1 MKISLNWI
9 KDYVDL
15 SGIDTE
21 EIVKRFNLSTAEIE
35 NVEYMGAKTHGVV
48 FGKIIEVSNH
58 PTNNHWHILKVDVG
72 TKTLQI
78 VCGAPNV
85 REGMITCVATDGGS
99 VNGFKISIAKR
110 GEIES
115 QGMCCSSA
123 ELGIGSDDDGIMD
136 LVGDYPIGADI
147 KTVWPVDD
155 IILEIDNKTLT
166 NRPDLWGHYGMA
178 REFAVIFDRPLKQI
192 EKLDLT
198 KFEGL
203 SKINVNIESQNCYR
217 YSAISA
223 DNVTVKTSPDYMKI
237 RLTYCGMRDIN
248 LLADLTNYVM
258 MDVGLPMHAFDNSIV
273 KGINVLDAKKGTK
286 MLTLE
291 GEEHELPENAIVI
304 ADQAKEPVAIAGIKG
319 GLKSGITEQTT
330 SVLFEA
336 AVFNSV
342 AIRKTSR
349 GIGLVTDSSIR
360 YEKSLDPEK
369 TELALAR
376 MLKLLSQIDKN
387 IIVTSCFSDCYKYH
401 YPKLKINV
409 APEFISSVIGA
420 DLSEDKIKKIL
431 TGLGFGV
438 KKVKGELSVEVPS
451 YRATKDVSIKQDL
464 VEEVARIYGYD
475 NITPAPLKFE
485 AVPVTLKREVD
496 LEYQVK
502 KYIAEKYDA
511 TEVHSY
517 VWNFVDFNSKHKI
530 EHQSFIKL
538 MDSSNSGQ
546 AEIRSQLVP
555 TLLKFFEENRNILDN
570 IRIFEIGRV
579 VSGLDE
585 QNLAKEEKRLAVLL
599 ASQTKTQEQLFFEAK
614 KIILDVAK
622 TVVGL
627 DVSLKKGEANSY
639 YHPVNSARV
648 VSRTGDFGQMGM
660 LHPIV
665 NKSID
670 KRFNVAILEL
680 DFSALCSAPV
690 YYKKPRAL
698 SKYQQVN
705 MDFNFLV
712 PSKLTYGE
720 FEAVLGK
727 YRNKISNGFEL
738 VDIYTDESL
747 GDRKSITIRYELGS
761 YDHTLSGEELEK
773 FRAELISHASKNN
786 IVLR

>member
-48 FGKIIEVSNH
+48 FGKILEVSNH
-58 PTNNHWHILKVDVG
+58 PTNGHWHILKVDVG
-72 TKTLQI
+72 SKTLQI

-85 REGMITCVATDGGS
+85 REGMVTCVATDGGS
-99 VNGFKISIAKR
+99 VNGFKITVAKR

-115 QGMCCSSA
+115 QGMCCSAA
-123 ELGIGSDDDGIMD
+123 ELGIGSDNDGIID

-147 KTVWPVDD
+147 KTVWPIDD
-155 IILEIDNKTLT
+155 IVLEIDNKTLT

-178 REFAVIFDRPLKQI
+178 REFAVIFNRPLKTI
-192 EKLDLT
+192 PTLDLT
-198 KFEGL
+198 KFDGL
-203 SKINVNIESQNCYR
+203 NKISVNVESSNCYR
-217 YSAISA
+217 YSAISV
-223 DNVTVKTSPDYMKI
+223 DNVNVKTSPDYMKI

-258 MDVGLPMHAFDNSIV
+258 MDVGLPMHAFDNAVV
-273 KGINVLDAKKGTK
+273 KGINVLDAKKGTT

-304 ADQAKEPVAIAGIKG
+304 ADETKEPVAIAGIKG
-319 GLKSGITEQTT
+319 GLKSGITDQTT

-376 MLKLLSQIDKN
+376 MIKLLSEIDNK
-387 IIVTSCFSDCYKYH
+387 IVVTSCFSDCYKYH
-401 YPKLKINV
+401 YPKLTINV
-409 APEFISSVIGA
+409 DPAFIASTIGA
-420 DLSEDKIKKIL
+420 NIGEEQIVSIL
-431 TGLGFGV
+431 KGLGFGV
-438 KKVKGELSVEVPS
+438 KSKKGELCVSVPS

-475 NITPAPLKFE
+475 NIEPAPLKFE
-485 AVPVTLKREVD
+485 AVPVALKREVD
-496 LEYQVK
+496 LEYVAK
-502 KYIAEKYDA
+502 KYLAEKYDA
-511 TEVHSY
+511 TEVHSHI
-517 VWNFVDFNSKHKI
+517 WNFTEFNNKHKI
-530 EHQSFIKL
+530 EHVSHLKL

-546 AEIRSQLVP
+546 EGIRSKLAP
-555 TLLKFFEENRNILDN
+555 TMLKFFEENRNVLDE

-579 VSGLDE
+579 VSGVDE
-585 QNLAKEEKRLAVLL
+585 NNLAKEEKRLCVLL
-599 ASQTKTQEQLFFEAK
+599 ASQNKSQEEMFFEAK
-614 KIILDVAK
+614 KVVVDLAK
-622 TVVGL
+622 TVMGL
-627 DVSLKKGEANSY
+627 DVSLKKGETSSY

-648 VSRTGDFGQMGM
+648 VSRVGDFGEMGI
-660 LHPIV
+660 LHPVV

-670 KRFNVAILEL
+670 KRFAVAVIEL
-680 DFSALCSAPV
+680 DFAALCAAPV
-690 YYKKPRAL
+690 YYKKPRAI
-698 SKYQQVN
+698 SKYQQVQ

-720 FEAVLGK
+720 FEQVLGK

-738 VDIYTDESL
+738 VDIYIDESL

-761 YDHTLSGEELEK
+761 YDHTLTGEELEK
-773 FRAELISHASKNN
+773 FRADLISHASKNN

>member
-21 EIVKRFNLSTAEIE
+21 EIIKRFNLSTAEIE
-35 NVEYMGAKTHGVV
+35 EVEYMGAKTYGVV
-48 FGKIIEVSNH
+48 FGKILEVSDH
-58 PTNNHWHILKVDVG
+58 PTNKHWHILKVDIG

-85 REGMITCVATDGGS
+85 REGMVTCVATDGGS

-115 QGMCCSSA
+115 QGMCCSEA
-123 ELGIGSDDDGIMD
+123 ELGIGSNDDGIID

-155 IILEIDNKTLT
+155 IVLEIDNKTLT
-166 NRPDLWGHYGMA
+166 NRPDLWGHWGMA
-178 REFAVIFDRPLKQI
+178 REFAVIFNRKLKAMPTI
-192 EKLDLT
+192 DLT

-203 SKINVNIESQNCYR
+203 KPVSITNESKNCYR
-217 YSAISA
+217 YSAITA
-223 DNVTVKTSPDYMKI
+223 DNITVKTSPDYIKI
-237 RLTYCGMRDIN
+237 RLNYCGMRDIN

-273 KGINVLDAKKGTK
+273 EGINVIDAKAGTK

-291 GEEHELPENAIVI
+291 GEEHDLPENAIVI
-304 ADQAKEPVAIAGIKG
+304 ADQNKEPVAIAGIKG
-319 GLKSGITEQTT
+319 GLKSGITDQTT

-376 MLKLLSQIDKN
+376 MIKLLSEIDKQ

-401 YPKLKINV
+401 YPQIKIDVN
-409 APEFISSVIGA
+409 ANFISSVIGA
-420 DLSEDKIKKIL
+420 DIDVERIVNIL
-431 TGLGFGV
+431 ANLGFA
-438 KKVKGELSVEVPS
+438 VKGKNEQLKVTVPS
-451 YRATKDVSIKQDL
+451 WRATKDVSIKQDL
-464 VEEVARIYGYD
+464 VEEVARICGYD

-485 AVPVTLKREVD
+485 AVPVALKREVD

-502 KYIAEKYDA
+502 KYLAEKYGA

-517 VWNFVDFNSKHKI
+517 IWNFAEFNNKHKI
-530 EHQSFIKL
+530 KHESYLKL

-546 AEIRSQLVP
+546 DSIRSLLAP
-555 TLLKFFEENRNILDN
+555 TMLKFFEENRNQLAD

-585 QNLAKEEKRLAVLL
+585 NNLAKEDKHLSILL
-599 ASQTKTQEQLFFEAK
+599 ASQNKTQEQLFFEAK
-614 KIILDVAK
+614 RLILDTLK

-627 DVSLKKGEANSY
+627 DVELKKGETNSY

-648 VSRTGDFGQMGM
+648 VSRVGDFGEMGL
-660 LHPIV
+660 LHPVV

-670 KRFNVAILEL
+670 KRFAVVLIEL
-680 DFSALCSAPV
+680 DFAKLANTPV

-698 SKYQQVN
+698 SKYQQVE

-712 PSKLTYGE
+712 DTKLTYGE
-720 FEAVLGK
+720 FENILNK
-727 YRNKISNGFEL
+727 YRNKISNGFTL
-738 VDIYTDESL
+738 VDIYKGENL
-747 GDRKSITIRYELGS
+747 GDKKSITIRYNLGS
-761 YDHTLSGEELEK
+761 YDHTLTSDELEK
-773 FRAELISHASKNN
+773 FRAELIAHASKNN

>member
-48 FGKIIEVSNH
+48 FGKILEVENH
-58 PTNNHWHILKVDVG
+58 PTNSHWHILKVDVG

-85 REGMITCVATDGGS
+85 RKGMTTCVATDGGS
-99 VNGFKISIAKR
+99 VNGFKITVAKR
-110 GEIES
+110 GEVES
-115 QGMCCSSA
+115 QGMCCSAA
-123 ELGIGSDDDGIMD
+123 ELGIGADDDGIMD
-136 LVGDYPIGADI
+136 LVGEYPIGADI
-147 KTVWPVDD
+147 KSVWPIDD
-155 IILEIDNKTLT
+155 IVLEIDNKTLT

-178 REFAVIFDRPLKQI
+178 REFAVIFDRSLKPIQT
-192 EKLDLT
+192 LDLT

-203 SKINVNIESQNCYR
+203 NKIDVNIQSKNCYR

-223 DNVTVKTSPDYMKI
+223 DNVTVKTSPDYIKI

-273 KGINVLDAKKGTK
+273 TGINVLDSKKGTK

-291 GEEHELPENAIVI
+291 GEEHELPENAVVI
-304 ADQAKEPVAIAGIKG
+304 ADQTKEPVAIAGIKG
-319 GLKSGITEQTT
+319 GLKSGITDQTT

-369 TELALAR
+369 TQLALAR
-376 MLKLLSQIDKN
+376 MLKLLSEIDNK
-387 IIVTSCFSDCYKYH
+387 IVVTSCFSDCYKYH

-409 APEFISSVIGA
+409 EPQFISSIIGA
-420 DLSEDKIKKIL
+420 DLTENQIKKIL

-438 KKVKGELSVEVPS
+438 RKSNGQFSVSVPS
-451 YRATKDVSIKQDL
+451 WRATKDVSIKQDL

-475 NITPAPLKFE
+475 NIVPAPLKFE
-485 AVPVTLKREVD
+485 AVPVALKREVD

-511 TEVHSY
+511 TEVHSHI
-517 VWNFVDFNSKHKI
+517 WNFVEFNNKHKI
-530 EHQSFIKL
+530 EHPSYIKL

-546 AEIRSQLVP
+546 DGIRSQLVP
-555 TLLKFFEENRNILDN
+555 TLLKFFEENRNVLDN

-579 VSGLDE
+579 VSGIDQ
-585 QNLAKEEKRLAVLL
+585 QNLATEEKRLAILL
-599 ASQTKTQEQLFFEAK
+599 ASQTQSQEELFFEMK
-614 KIILDVAK
+614 KVILDVAK

-627 DVSLKKGEANSY
+627 DVSLKKGDASAY
-639 YHPVNSARV
+639 YHPVNCARV
-648 VSRTGDFGQMGM
+648 VSRVGDFGQMGL
-660 LHPIV
+660 LHPVV

-670 KRFNVAILEL
+670 KRFAVVVAEL
-680 DFSALCSAPV
+680 DFSALCAAPV

-712 PSKLTYGE
+712 PEKLTYGE
-720 FEAVLGK
+720 FETILGK

-738 VDIYTDESL
+738 VDIYTDASL

>member
-48 FGKIIEVSNH
+48 FGKILEIEDH
-58 PTNNHWHILKVDVG
+58 PTNSHWHILKVDVG
-72 TKTLQI
+72 AKNLQI

-85 REGMITCVATDGGS
+85 RKGMTTCVATDGGC
-99 VNGFKISIAKR
+99 VNGFKITVAKR

-115 QGMCCSSA
+115 QGMCCSAA
-123 ELGIGSDDDGIMD
+123 ELGIGSDNNGIID
-136 LVGDYPIGADI
+136 LVGNYPIGADI
-147 KTVWPVDD
+147 KSVWPIDD

-166 NRPDLWGHYGMA
+166 NRPDLWGHWGMA
-178 REFAVIFDRPLKQI
+178 REFAVIFDRPLKPIQT
-192 EKLDLT
+192 LDLT
-198 KFEGL
+198 KFDGL
-203 SKINVNIESQNCYR
+203 RKIDVNVQSDNCYR
-217 YSAISA
+217 YSAMSV
-223 DNVTVKTSPDYMKI
+223 DNVTVKTSPDYIKI

-273 KGINVLDAKKGTK
+273 KGINVLDATKGTK

-304 ADQAKEPVAIAGIKG
+304 ADQNKEPVAIAGIKG
-319 GLKSGITEQTT
+319 GLKSGITDQTT

-376 MLKLLSQIDKN
+376 MLKLLSQIDNK
-387 IIVTSCFSDCYKYH
+387 IVVTSSFSDCYKYH
-401 YPKLKINV
+401 YPQIKIDVN
-409 APEFISSVIGA
+409 ANFISSVIGA
-420 DLSEDKIKKIL
+420 DISVERIVNIL
-431 TGLGFGV
+431 ANLGFA
-438 KKVKGELSVEVPS
+438 VKGKNEQLQVWVPS
-451 YRATKDVSIKQDL
+451 WRATKDVSIKQDL

-475 NITPAPLKFE
+475 NIVPAPFKFE
-485 AVPVTLKREVD
+485 AIPVSINREVD

-502 KYIAEKYDA
+502 KYLAEKYDA
-511 TEVHSY
+511 TEVHSHI
-517 VWNFVDFNSKHKI
+517 WNFTEFNNKHKI
-530 EHQSFIKL
+530 EHSSYLKL
-538 MDSSNSGQ
+538 MDSSNAGQ
-546 AEIRSQLVP
+546 SEIRSKLAP

-585 QNLAKEEKRLAVLL
+585 QNHAKEEKRLAILL
-599 ASQTKTQEQLFFEAK
+599 ASQTQTQEDLFFEAK
-614 KIILDVAK
+614 KVIVDIAK

-627 DVSLKKGEANSY
+627 DVSLKKGEVNSY

-648 VSRTGDFGQMGM
+648 VSRVGDYGEMGI
-660 LHPIV
+660 LHPVV

-670 KRFNVAILEL
+670 KRFAVVMVEL
-680 DFSALCSAPV
+680 DFSALCAAPV
-690 YYKKPRAL
+690 YYKKPKAI

-712 PSKLTYGE
+712 PQKLTYGE
-720 FEAVLGK
+720 FETVLGK

-747 GDRKSITIRYELGS
+747 GDYKSITIRYELGS
-761 YDHTLSGEELEK
+761 FDHTLSGEEIEK

>member
-9 KDYVDL
+9 QDYVDL
-15 SGIDTE
+15 SDISTE

-35 NVEYMGAKTHGVV
+35 NVECMGAKTYGVV
-48 FGKIIEVSNH
+48 FGKIIEVSDH
-58 PTNNHWHILKVDVG
+58 PTNKHWHILKVDVG

-85 REGMITCVATDGGS
+85 RKGMVTCVATDGGS

-115 QGMCCSSA
+115 QGMCCSAA
-123 ELGIGSDDDGIMD
+123 ELGIGADDDGIID
-136 LVGDYPIGADI
+136 LQGDYPIGADI
-147 KTVWPVDD
+147 KSVWPIDD
-155 IILEIDNKTLT
+155 IVLEIDNKTLT

-178 REFAVIFDRPLKQI
+178 REFSVIFNRPLKPI
-192 EKLDLT
+192 ETLDLT

-203 SKINVNIESQNCYR
+203 NKIDVNVESKNCYR

-223 DNVTVKTSPDYMKI
+223 DNITVKTSPDYIKI

-273 KGINVLDAKKGTK
+273 KGINVIDARKGTK

-291 GEEHELPENAIVI
+291 GEEHELPENSVVI
-304 ADQAKEPVAIAGIKG
+304 ADQTREPVAIAGVKG
-319 GLKSGITEQTT
+319 GLKSGITNQTT

-349 GIGLVTDSSIR
+349 TIGLVTDSSIR

-369 TELALAR
+369 TQLALAR
-376 MLKLLSQIDKN
+376 MLKLLSEIDNK
-387 IIVTSCFSDCYKYH
+387 IVVTSCFSDCYKYH
-401 YPKLKINV
+401 YPKLKIDVN
-409 APEFISSVIGA
+409 ANFIASVIGA
-420 DLSEDKIKKIL
+420 DITVERIVNIL
-431 TGLGFGV
+431 ADLGFGV
-438 KKVKGELSVEVPS
+438 KGKNEQLQVTVPS
-451 YRATKDVSIKQDL
+451 WRATKDVSIKQDL

-502 KYIAEKYDA
+502 KYLAEKYDA
-511 TEVHSY
+511 TEVHSHI
-517 VWNFVDFNSKHKI
+517 WNFVDFNSKHKI
-530 EHQSFIKL
+530 NHPSHIKL

-546 AEIRSQLVP
+546 DGIRSQLVP
-555 TLLKFFEENRNILDN
+555 TMLKFFEENRNVLDN

-579 VSGLDE
+579 VTGLTEDNMAIE
-585 QNLAKEEKRLAVLL
+585 QKRLAILL
-599 ASQTKTQEQLFFEAK
+599 ASQTKSQEELFFEAK
-614 KIILDVAK
+614 KIIVDLAK

-627 DVSLKKGEANSY
+627 DVWLKKDAVNSY

-648 VSRTGDFGQMGM
+648 VSRVDDLGEMGI
-660 LHPIV
+660 LHPVV

-670 KRFNVAILEL
+670 KRFAVAIVEL
-680 DFSALCSAPV
+680 DFDTLSRAAV

-698 SKYQQVN
+698 SKYQQVQ

-712 PSKLTYGE
+712 PNKLTYGE

-786 IVLR
+786 IILR

>member
-15 SGIDTE
+15 SGIEPE

-35 NVEYMGAKTHGVV
+35 NVEYMGSKTYGVV
-48 FGKIIEVSNH
+48 FGKILEVKDH
-58 PTNNHWHILKVDVG
+58 PTNKHWHILKVDIG
-72 TKTLQI
+72 SKTLQI

-85 REGMITCVATDGGS
+85 REGMVTCVATDGGS
-99 VNGFKISIAKR
+99 VNGFKISVAKR
-110 GEIES
+110 GDIDSE
-115 QGMCCSSA
+115 GMCCSA
-123 ELGIGSDDDGIMD
+123 VELGIGGDDNGIMD
-136 LVGDYPIGADI
+136 LQGDYPIGADI
-147 KTVWPVDD
+147 KTVWPIDD
-155 IILEIDNKTLT
+155 IVLEIDNKTLT

-178 REFAVIFDRPLKQI
+178 REFAVIFNRELKPLNT
-192 EKLDLT
+192 LDLS
-198 KFEGL
+198 KFDGL
-203 SKINVNIESQNCYR
+203 KPVDISVESENCYR
-217 YSAISA
+217 YSAITAGNIS
-223 DNVTVKTSPDYMKI
+223 VKHSPDYMKI

-273 KGINVLDAKKGTK
+273 NGINVIDAKEGTK

-291 GEEHELPENAIVI
+291 GEEHDLPTGAVVI
-304 ADQAKEPVAIAGIKG
+304 ADQQKEPVAIAGIKG
-319 GLKSGITEQTT
+319 GLKSGITESTT

-336 AVFNSV
+336 AVFNAV

-369 TELALAR
+369 TEWALAR
-376 MLKLLSQIDKN
+376 MIKLLSEIDSN

-401 YPKLKINV
+401 YPQLKINV
-409 APEFISSVIGA
+409 NTNFISSVIGA
-420 DLSEDKIKKIL
+420 DIGTERIVKIL
-431 TGLGFGV
+431 ANLGFAIRG
-438 KKVKGELSVEVPS
+438 KNEELEVTVPS
-451 YRATKDVSIKQDL
+451 WRATKDVSIKQDL

-475 NITPAPLKFE
+475 NIVPSALKFE
-485 AVPVTLKREVD
+485 AVPVALKREVD
-496 LEYQVK
+496 LEYQTK
-502 KYIAEKYDA
+502 KYLAEKYEA

-517 VWNFVDFNSKHKI
+517 IWNFSEFNNKHKI
-530 EHQSFIKL
+530 EHQSYIKL

-546 AEIRSQLVP
+546 DSIRSKLAP
-555 TLLKFFEENRNILDN
+555 TMLKFFEENRNVLDD

-579 VSGLDE
+579 VAGIDE
-585 QNLAKEEKRLAVLL
+585 NNLAKEEKRLAVLL
-599 ASQTKTQEQLFFEAK
+599 ASQTKGQEELFFEAK
-614 KIILDVAK
+614 KIIVDIAK

-627 DVSLKKGEANSY
+627 DVSLKKGEVSKY

-648 VSRTGDFGQMGM
+648 VSRVGDFGEMGM
-660 LHPIV
+660 LHPVV

-670 KRFNVAILEL
+670 KRFAVVLIEL
-680 DFSALCSAPV
+680 DFSALANAPV
-690 YYKKPRAL
+690 YYKKPRAI

-712 PSKLTYGE
+712 PSAMTYGD
-720 FEAVLGK
+720 FESTLGK

-738 VDIYTDESL
+738 VDIYTDASL

-773 FRAELISHASKNN
+773 FRAELISHASRHN
-786 IVLR
+786 IILR